1 MEGGVAGWVVEMM
14 VLVAGEA
21 AEAEEDVAGDGATEC
36 PEAEMVARATEGWQ
50 VAAGSLVVAG

>member
-1 MEGGVAGWVVEMM
+1 MAGWVVEMM